1 MQAYNVHVFVQY
13 NGNTIHVPFLMEL
26 ASEDELVNRLVT
38 VIRDYSQHGDA
49 TISGDDQFDR
59 WGISLMV
66 I

>member
-1 MQAYNVHVFVQY
+1 
-13 NGNTIHVPFLMEL
+13 MEL

-59 WGISLMV
+59 WDISIMV

>member
-1 MQAYNVHVFVQY
+1 
-13 NGNTIHVPFLMEL
+13 MEL